1 MKCPNCGGDSGDD
14 FGRYCEYCGASMR
27 DQPPIPEARRS
38 VEERE
43 RNLPGA
49 LAAGFVVFIGM
60 IVMAAG
66 INSMVGSQVIRDYYG
81 MGYSFWDTNRLE
93 IGIFVTLIGTIMVAL
108 SAYFMIVSLAR
119 KSP

>member
-1 MKCPNCGGDSGDD
+1 
-14 FGRYCEYCGASMR
+14 MR